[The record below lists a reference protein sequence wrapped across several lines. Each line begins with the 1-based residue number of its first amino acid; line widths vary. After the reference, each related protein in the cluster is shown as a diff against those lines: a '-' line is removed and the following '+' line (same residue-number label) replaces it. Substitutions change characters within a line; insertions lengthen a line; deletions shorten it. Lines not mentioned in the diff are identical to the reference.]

1 MITSAKNPKFANS
14 EKTLID
20 LVATHSQYGEI
31 PFTASA
37 NDSEESGRDLHARAI
52 AGEFGPVSPYVA
64 PVIRQEV
71 VDAQT
76 SAAAKQELQR
86 LRLEGVDALIA
97 WAASQAVGPDRAAMQ
112 GMIAA
117 MNAEKAKI
125 R

>member
-1 MITSAKNPKFANS
+1 MITSAKNPKFANP
-14 EKTLID
+14 ENTLIN
-20 LVATHSQYGEI
+20 LVATHSKYGEI

-37 NDSEESGRDLHARAI
+37 NDSEATGRDLHAMAM
-52 AGEFGPVSPYVA
+52 AGEFGPIAPYTA
-64 PVIRQEV
+64 PVIPQSVLE
-71 VDAQT
+71 AQA